1 MRLARIGD
9 REGEFLPRARRIKR
23 ALIVPRAKQSKD
35 LAPETTGEEPIHFI
49 DPPEQA
55 AFALGKDFAAQKP
68 LEIHPAAPA
77 AVPAFC
83 CHINI
88 HCPPYPFPKHL
99 TPAFPRFPPP
109 LH

>member
-9 REGEFLPRARRIKR
+9 REGEVLPRARRIKR

-49 DPPEQA
+49 DPPEEA
-55 AFALGKDFAAQKP
+55 AVDLGKDFAAQKA
-68 LEIHPAAPA
+68 LEIHAGAAA
-77 AVPAFC
+77 GVPDFG

-88 HCPPYPFPKHL
+88 QLLADSFRNGSVERRVGK
-99 TPAFPRFPPP
+99 
-109 LH
+109 